1 MKRIFL
7 KVLSLF
13 LCLSVVGIL
22 SGCNLKGLTADEA
35 KANLEAAGY
44 TVTVREGEEFVNSGD
59 CQFDTIFSTELEKYL
74 YAVKGEDKI
83 YMYFFYF
90 IETASSNY
98 DFMHM
103 DGLKSGQNNKTVYF
117 GTKQAIKDSKI

>member
-1 MKRIFL
+1 MKKQFL
-7 KVLSLF
+7 KFVSLF
-13 LCLSVVGIL
+13 LCLALVGVL
-22 SGCNLKGLTADEA
+22 SGCNLKGLNADEA